1 MPRLIVPRSTRTMYG
16 TVMPFVDV
24 AIARSA
30 GVMPTVYGLKQ
41 AFAGGTAGGFG
52 SGNELEQGE
61 FVVR

>member
-1 MPRLIVPRSTRTMYG
+1 MYG